1 VTDALAVAVI
11 DDDEEG
17 RARLCAML
25 EGEGLQVVASSAHGM
40 AHAAAALAER
50 PQIFFV
56 SFEYPVLRCVQ
67 TVDYFSTA
75 LPGAPILAY
84 AHSEELSVFQQAI
97 RAGARHLLHAPVQL
111 EDARRALNQVTGG
124 GSSANG
130 LVGATGRVISIVGQK
145 GGIGKTAL
153 SVNIASSLARDTR
166 SSVLIIDFDTTFGD
180 VGLTMDTNSPA
191 TVAQAAQDLSL
202 MDRST
207 FKSSLSEHESGAFV
221 LSAPAH
227 VGEWMHVQP
236 AELEALVE
244 VGASLFDFVVVDT
257 PGAYNDAVAAAISV
271 SDNLLIV
278 TSLEVTSVKN
288 TSILLNVLEEEG
300 YPVGQSQVVVNNT
313 VASTGLKIT
322 DTPAVLERTSLWNI
336 PYEPAMRHAATH
348 GLPLVLRKPDSPASE
363 SMVALAK
370 RLAESPNQIDRRAS
384 LREQTVQRREGFRAR
399 LRAALS
405 RTPASAAS

>member
-1 VTDALAVAVI
+1 MTDVLAVAVI
-11 DDDEEG
+11 DDDEDS
-17 RARLCAML
+17 RSHLCAML
-25 EGEGLQVVASSAHGM
+25 KEEGLNVVSSVSHGM
-40 AHAAAALAER
+40 ANAVAALAEQ
-50 PQIFFV
+50 PQLFFV
-56 SFEYPVLRCVQ
+56 SFEYPTLRSVQ
-67 TVDYFSTA
+67 TLDYFSTA
-75 LPGAPILAY
+75 LPDAPILAY
-84 AHSEELSVFQQAI
+84 ARSEEVSVFQQAI
-97 RAGARHLLHAPVQL
+97 RAGARHLLHAPLQL
-111 EDARRALNQVTGG
+111 DDVRRALSQVAGIG
-124 GSSANG
+124 ASGPG
-130 LVGATGRVISIVGQK
+130 LTGATGRVISVVGQK

-153 SVNIASSLARDTR
+153 SVNLASALARDTR

-180 VGLTMDTNSPA
+180 VGLTMDTHSPT
-191 TVAQAAQDLSL
+191 TVSQAAQDLSL
-202 MDRST
+202 MDRAT
-207 FKSSLSEHESGAFV
+207 FKESLSEHESGAFV

-227 VGEWMHVQP
+227 VGEWLHVQP

-257 PGAYNDAVAAAISV
+257 PGAYSDAVAAAISI

-288 TSILLNVLEEEG
+288 TSILLSVLEEEG
-300 YPVGQSQVVVNNT
+300 YPAGQSQVIVNNT

-322 DTPAVLERTSLWNI
+322 DAPAVLERTSLWNI

-348 GLPLVLRKPDSPASE
+348 GLPIVLRKPHSPASE
-363 SMVALAK
+363 SIVALAK
-370 RLAESPNQIDRRAS
+370 RIAEHPDQIDRRAS

>member
-11 DDDEEG
+11 DDDEES
-17 RARLCAML
+17 REALCAML
-25 EGEGLQVVASSAHGM
+25 EAEGLAVVASGAHSM
-40 AHAAAALAER
+40 ANAQAVLDAQPELL
-50 PQIFFV
+50 FM
-56 SFEYPVLRCVQ
+56 SFEHPILRCVQ
-67 TVDYFSTA
+67 TVDFFSTA
-75 LPGAPILAY
+75 LPDAPILAY
-84 AHSEELSVFQQAI
+84 ARSEEVSVFQQAI
-97 RAGARHLLHAPVQL
+97 RAGARHLLHAPLQL
-111 EDARRALNQVTGG
+111 DDVRRALGQVI
-124 GSSANG
+124 GSSPS
-130 LVGATGRVISIVGQK
+130 GAIIGTTGRVISVVGQK

-153 SVNIASSLARDTR
+153 SVNLASALARDTR

-227 VGEWMHVQP
+227 VGEWLHVQP

-257 PGAYNDAVAAAISV
+257 PGAYNDAVAAAISI

-300 YPVGQSQVVVNNT
+300 YPAGHSQVIVNNT

-322 DTPAVLERTSLWNI
+322 DAPAVLERTSLWNI

-348 GLPLVLRKPDSPASE
+348 GLPLVLRKPSSPASE
-363 SMVALAK
+363 SIVALAK
-370 RLAESPNQIDRRAS
+370 RLAENPDQIDRRAS
-384 LREQTVQRREGFRAR
+384 LREQTVQRRAGLRAR
-399 LRAALS
+399 LKAALS
-405 RTPASAAS
+405 RTPTSAAS